1 MVAVMLMVT
10 ILAGGFLCLLVGGV
24 EDGLNYEAGKHEG
37 VDDGS
42 NDEAGTH
49 GLDESR

>member
-1 MVAVMLMVT
+1 MLLVT
-10 ILAGGFLCLLVGGV
+10 ILSGGFLCLLVGGV
-24 EDGLNYEAGKHEG
+24 EDGLKHEAGKHGG

-49 GLDESR
+49 GLDGSR

>member
-1 MVAVMLMVT
+1 MLLVT
-10 ILAGGFLCLLVGGV
+10 ILSGGFLCLLVGGV
-24 EDGLNYEAGKHEG
+24 EDGLNYEAAKHVG

>member
-1 MVAVMLMVT
+1 MLLVT
-10 ILAGGFLCLLVGGV
+10 ILSGGLLCLLVGGV
-24 EDGLNYEAGKHEG
+24 EDGLNYEAGKHGG